1 MNAEKVRKS
10 RIITVMMVA
19 NIILAAALTLATSTI
34 TTENAFA

>member
-1 MNAEKVRKS
+1 MNAGKVRKS
-10 RIITVMMVA
+10 QVIAVMMVA